1 LFTRKLGFKIA
12 VCVAGC
18 LFLIEGIFGYLEIRN
33 QRQVLFERQIHSI
46 LTTTRALSPEFV
58 RDIRRGNF
66 NVLSQLV
73 GELTDEYGILAFT
86 LFDPQGKVYVHN
98 LGDPNYAASLDD
110 LRHGLNQA
118 QVTQKPVMD
127 TLRTPTG
134 LVLKYVAPLLDAK
147 GDLVGGI
154 RIETPLSSVDREI
167 RVFIEHTLLKAFLA
181 ALLVTVVLTTLL
193 VFFVVAPLNAIRQEM
208 TALARGEADLTY
220 QIKVVSHDE
229 VGDLAAQFNLF
240 LGKIRAMVSRVSEH
254 SQRLSEQVQ
263 GMTQST
269 AEVSSMSE
277 DVSTTIQQI
286 ARGAEDQAAKIAEVH
301 HLMQEM
307 QDTMREVEKKAGE
320 ASGAVDKAT
329 HTAQAG
335 GKLAR
340 GTIERITTLNETI
353 LKNSEGIHHLGAKSK
368 EIGRVV
374 EIISGI
380 SEQTNLLSLNAAIE
394 AARAGEQGKGFA
406 VVADEIRSLAD
417 RVGKATEE
425 ISLLIQEIQDDTQ
438 VAVVSMEKSA
448 NEIQVSREGIKMM
461 ERSLD
466 EIVDV
471 IENVVNFTKSITELT
486 KLQNQ
491 RYGKIVNSIQDINAV
506 SEESAAS
513 TEEVSASTE
522 EQTAS
527 MEQITATFKELAA
540 MAEEL
545 RQMVEHFKTQ

>member
-1 LFTRKLGFKIA
+1 LYTRKLGFKIA
-12 VCVAGC
+12 VCVAVC

-33 QRQVLFERQIHSI
+33 QRQVLFDRQVKSI
-46 LTTTRALSPEFV
+46 LTTTQALTPELI
-58 RDIRRGNF
+58 RDIRTEKF
-66 NVLSQLV
+66 TALSQLV
-73 GELTDEYGILAFT
+73 SELTDQYGIYAFT
-86 LFDPQGKVYVHN
+86 LFDPQGKVFVHN
-98 LGDPNYAASLDD
+98 LGDASYSASLDD
-110 LRHGLNQA
+110 LRHSLNEV
-118 QVTQKPVMD
+118 QVRKEPIQETIQSPS
-127 TLRTPTG
+127 G
-134 LVLKYVAPLLDAK
+134 LVLRYVNVLQDSEGA
-147 GDLVGGI
+147 VIGGI

-167 RVFIEHTLLKAFLA
+167 HSFIVQTFLKAGLA
-181 ALLVTVVLTTLL
+181 ALLVTIVLTALL
-193 VFFVVAPLNAIRQEM
+193 VYFVVNPLDAIRREM

-220 QIKVVSHDE
+220 QIKVVSRDE
-229 VGDLAAQFNLF
+229 VGEMATQFNLF
-240 LGKIRAMVSRVSEH
+240 IGKIRAMVSRVSEH

-269 AEVSSMSE
+269 AEVSAMSE

-286 ARGAEDQAAKIAEVH
+286 ARGAEDQATKIAEVH

-307 QDTMREVEKKAGE
+307 QDSMREVEKKAGE

-329 HTAQAG
+329 LTAQAG
-335 GKLAR
+335 GKMAR
-340 GTIERITTLNETI
+340 GTIERITSLNETI
-353 LKNSEGIHHLGAKSK
+353 LKNSEGIHRLGGKSK

-425 ISLLIQEIQDDTQ
+425 IGFLIQEIQDETQ
-438 VAVVSMEKSA
+438 VAVNSMEKSA
-448 NEIQVSREGIKMM
+448 NEIQVSRDGIKKM
-461 ERSLD
+461 EKSLD
-466 EIVDV
+466 EIVEV
-471 IENVVNFTKSITELT
+471 IENVVTFTKSISDLT
-486 KLQNQ
+486 ALQTQ
-491 RYGKIVNSIQDINAV
+491 RYGKIVHSIQDINAV

-527 MEQITATFKELAA
+527 MEQVTATFKELSA

>member
-18 LFLIEGIFGYLEIRN
+18 IFLIEGVFGYLEIRN
-33 QRQVLFERQIHSI
+33 QRQVLFDRQIHSI
-46 LTTTRALSPEFV
+46 LTTTRALSPEFA
-58 RDIRRGNF
+58 RDIRHQNF
-66 NVLSQLV
+66 SALSHLV
-73 GELTDEYGILAFT
+73 SELTDEYGILAFT
-86 LFDPQGKVYVHN
+86 LFDPQGRVFVHN
-98 LGDPNYAASLDD
+98 LGDPSYTATMDD
-110 LRHGLNQA
+110 LRHGLNEA
-118 QVTQKPVMD
+118 QVNKKPVEEAIQ
-127 TLRTPTG
+127 TPAG
-134 LVLKYVAPLLDAK
+134 LVLRYVAPLLDPQ
-147 GDLVGGI
+147 GGLVGGI

-167 RVFIEHTLLKAFLA
+167 RTFFLHTLIKAGLA
-181 ALLVTVVLTTLL
+181 ALLVTVVLTALL
-193 VFFVVAPLNAIRQEM
+193 VYFVVVPLNAIRQEM

-220 QIKVVSHDE
+220 QIKVRSHDE
-229 VGDLAAQFNLF
+229 VGDLANQFNLF

-254 SQRLSEQVQ
+254 SQRLSEQVT

-269 AEVSSMSE
+269 AEVSAMSE

-307 QDTMREVEKKAGE
+307 QDTMKEVEKKAGE

-340 GTIERITTLNETI
+340 GTIERITTLNEAI
-353 LKNSEGIHHLGAKSK
+353 LKNSDGIHHLGAKSK

-438 VAVVSMEKSA
+438 GAVASMEKSA

-466 EIVDV
+466 EIVEV
-471 IENVVNFTKSITELT
+471 IENVVNFTKSISELT
-486 KLQNQ
+486 ALQNQ

>member
-1 LFTRKLGFKIA
+1 MITRKLWFKIA
-12 VCVAGC
+12 SCVALC
-18 LFLIEGIFGYLEIRN
+18 VFLIEGIFAYLEVSN
-33 QRQVLFERQIHSI
+33 QRQVLFKRQIQSV
-46 LTTTRALSPEFV
+46 LTTTRALSPEFA
-58 RDIRRGNF
+58 RDIKNEKF
-66 NVLSQLV
+66 NALSQLV
-73 GELTDEYGILAFT
+73 SELTDQYGIYAFT

-98 LGDPNYAASLDD
+98 LGDPSYVASLDD
-110 LRHGLNQA
+110 LRHEINEV
-118 QVTQKPVMD
+118 QVRKEP
-127 TLRTPTG
+127 TLRSLPTPSG
-134 LVLKYVAPLLDAK
+134 MVLNYVSTLTDAQ
-147 GDLVGGI
+147 GSLVGGI
-154 RIETPLSSVDREI
+154 RIEIPLSSVDKEI
-167 RVFIEHTLLKAFLA
+167 HSFIIETILKAAIAVFMVTLVLTS
-181 ALLVTVVLTTLL
+181 LLVY
-193 VFFVVAPLNAIRQEM
+193 FVVGPLNAIRGEM

-220 QIKVVSHDE
+220 QIKVRSRDE
-229 VGDLAAQFNLF
+229 VGDLATQFNLF
-240 LGKIRAMVSRVSEH
+240 IGKIRAMVSRVSEH
-254 SQRLSEQVQ
+254 SQKLSEQVQ
-263 GMTQST
+263 GMTTST
-269 AEVSSMSE
+269 AEVSAMSE

-286 ARGAEDQAAKIAEVH
+286 ARGAEDQATKIADVH

-307 QDTMREVEKKAGE
+307 QETMKEVEKKAAE
-320 ASGAVDKAT
+320 AAGAVDRAT

-340 GTIERITTLNETI
+340 GTIDRITTLNETI
-353 LKNSEGIHHLGAKSK
+353 LQNSEGIHHLGAKSK

-417 RVGKATEE
+417 RVGKATDE
-425 ISLLIQEIQDDTQ
+425 IGNLIQEIQNDTQ
-438 VAVVSMEKSA
+438 QAVQSMEKSA
-448 NEIQVSREGIKMM
+448 NEIQVSREGIKKM

-466 EIVDV
+466 EIVEV
-471 IENVVNFTKSITELT
+471 IENVVIFTKSITDLT
-486 KLQNQ
+486 AVQNQ
-491 RYGKIVNSIQDINAV
+491 RYGKIITSIQDINAV

-527 MEQITATFKELAA
+527 MEQVTATFKELSA